1 MQGYTY
7 SIFSAVAIVIHL
19 IINFDLIRG
28 RVEAS
33 MRGSRYRSF
42 LVGVLVYYV
51 ADAAWGVFA
60 GLQWTRALYV
70 DTIFFFLSLAVF
82 ATAWCRFAVTYLNFG
97 KWTARILVGMG
108 YALLAA
114 NIAALAANF
123 SSGCVFYFDDKGTY
137 LCGWMRDPLFDA
149 LIAYTALLSV
159 FAFAKAVKAHDA
171 VRSRDM
177 MVFAN
182 CITLTIAIMLQVVW
196 PLTPFTA
203 LGCLIGNCFL
213 HIFVVQDERAAKHT
227 AELESALERAR
238 EAEKARSMFFSIVS
252 HDIRT
257 PLNAI
262 LGYSELLQHGMDS
275 EAERD
280 EALKSIRASGTTL
293 MQLVNDVLD
302 FAKMD
307 AGKMAL
313 HPVPMRLGRLTEDVF
328 ASFRLVASR
337 KGIELVNRAV
347 GVPTVV
353 LDDHRVRQ
361 ILFNLIGNA
370 VKFTERGA
378 VTVAASYDGSNLE
391 FSVADTGCGI
401 APEMLSNIL
410 EPFFQ
415 VHDPSRS
422 AYHEVGTG
430 LGLPICRRLV
440 EMMGGKLHVE
450 SELGKGSVFHIV
462 LPGVKAAGGEVV
474 VDSRSCRNEE
484 KFHSATTTQ
493 NYNSLAPHHVLVV
506 DDSPVNRSVLKAF
519 LKRAGVVSIDMACDG
534 VEALAKLDSAAKA
547 GNPYDFVFSDFWM
560 PNMNGLE
567 MVSKLREDSRFAS
580 LSVFAVTADTE
591 IGHDSRAALF
601 TGVLLKPITYD
612 KLVEAF
618 ASNMRS

>member
-42 LVGVLVYYV
+42 LIGVLVYYV

-60 GLQWTRALYV
+60 GLGWTCALYV

-82 ATAWCRFAVTYLNFG
+82 ATAWCRFAVAYLNFG

-123 SSGCVFYFDDKGTY
+123 SNGCVFYFDDKGTY

-149 LIAYTALLSV
+149 LIAYNALLSV
-159 FAFAKAVKAHDA
+159 FAFSMAVKARDA
-171 VRSRDM
+171 ARSRDM
-177 MVFAN
+177 MVFVN
-182 CITLTIAIMLQVVW
+182 CVALTIAIILQVVW

-213 HIFVVQDERAAKHT
+213 HIFVIQDERAAKHT
-227 AELESALERAR
+227 KKLERALERAR

-262 LGYSELLQHGMDS
+262 LGYSELLQQGMDS
-275 EAERD
+275 EAERN
-280 EALKSIRASGTTL
+280 EALKAIRASGTTL

-307 AGKMAL
+307 AGKMTL

-328 ASFRLVASR
+328 ASFRLVAAK

-391 FSVADTGCGI
+391 LSVADTGCGI
-401 APEMLSNIL
+401 APDMLSHIL

-415 VHDPSRS
+415 VHDPSRT

-450 SELGKGSVFHIV
+450 SEQGKGSTFRIT
-462 LPGVKAAGGEVV
+462 LPEVKVAGGGLTGGTNGAAGTG
-474 VDSRSCRNEE
+474 DSPQVSP
-484 KFHSATTTQ
+484 A
-493 NYNSLAPHHVLVV
+493 APVSPVKMPSRVLIV

-519 LKRAGVVSIDMACDG
+519 LKKAGVVSIDQACDG
-534 VEALAKLDSAAKA
+534 YEALAALEAAAKA
-547 GNPYDFVFSDFWM
+547 SDPYDIVFSDLWM

-567 MVSKLREDSRFAS
+567 LIDKLRGDSRFGS
-580 LSVFAVTADTE
+580 LPVFAVTADTE
-591 IGHDSRAALF
+591 CKSDARARLF
-601 TGVLLKPITYD
+601 TGILMKPLTYD
-612 KLVEAF
+612 KLMEAF
-618 ASNMRS
+618 SRGI